1 MTDGTTRTRRDV
13 WQLGTW
19 DPILLWYAKA
29 VAAMQAR
36 PIIDPASWRYQ
47 AAIHGYDPN
56 QDPNPTNVSFPS
68 SANQARFWNQ
78 CQHSSWFFLPW
89 HRMYLHYFEQIVAAT
104 VASLGG
110 PSDWSLPYWN
120 YSDESNPNARQLP
133 PAFTAHTMPD
143 GSANPLQVADR
154 NSPIDIGPREVSLS
168 CLRDLVFTGVS
179 AGAHP
184 GFGGPRTQFSHGG
197 GPVGGLE
204 MTPHGD
210 IHVAVG
216 GLMGSFETAGLDPI
230 FWLHHANIDRLW
242 EVWRQRDPRLANPTG
257 SDWLGA
263 SFEFHDASENI
274 VSLTPSQIVDTSAAL
289 LGYQYQ
295 DISDP
300 LAAPAMAAAAPRSS
314 AMAATPLPAEL
325 VGATA
330 SPIALAAALTT
341 AHVAITPPT
350 GPALRAGTPAAAPQR
365 VYLNIENITGRGRPT
380 SYAVY
385 LNIPDGATDPH
396 QHEHLFAGNLPMFGV
411 AEASRSD
418 AQHTGSGLT
427 YVLDITELVEQLK
440 AQGVWDPARLRVTFA
455 PRRAPA
461 EGAAIQVG
469 RISLYYQ

>member
-1 MTDGTTRTRRDV
+1 
-13 WQLGTW
+13 
-19 DPILLWYAKA
+19 
-29 VAAMQAR
+29 
-36 PIIDPASWRYQ
+36 
-47 AAIHGYDPN
+47 
-56 QDPNPTNVSFPS
+56 
-68 SANQARFWNQ
+68 
-78 CQHSSWFFLPW
+78 
-89 HRMYLHYFEQIVAAT
+89 
-104 VASLGG
+104 
-110 PSDWSLPYWN
+110 
-120 YSDESNPNARQLP
+120 
-133 PAFTAHTMPD
+133 
-143 GSANPLQVADR
+143 
-154 NSPIDIGPREVSLS
+154 
-168 CLRDLVFTGVS
+168 
-179 AGAHP
+179 
-184 GFGGPRTQFSHGG
+184 
-197 GPVGGLE
+197 
-204 MTPHGD
+204 
-210 IHVAVG
+210 
-216 GLMGSFETAGLDPI
+216 
-230 FWLHHANIDRLW
+230 
-242 EVWRQRDPRLANPTG
+242 
-257 SDWLGA
+257 
-263 SFEFHDASENI
+263 
-274 VSLTPSQIVDTSAAL
+274 
-289 LGYQYQ
+289 
-295 DISDP
+295 
-300 LAAPAMAAAAPRSS
+300 
-314 AMAATPLPAEL
+314 MAATPLPAEL